1 MWHYCDIFSFLYSD
15 ISNPNLNVIPLLICL
30 GFAPGMHALQVVI
43 GRMGIFMC
51 VCVCVCV
58 CVRACVCACVHA
70 CVCVC
75 VCVCVCA
82 IVRSNSFQRAFYL
95 KEF

>member
-15 ISNPNLNVIPLLICL
+15 IRNPILNVIPLLICL
-30 GFAPGMHALQVVI
+30 CFAPGMHALQVVI

-51 VCVCVCV
+51 VCVC
-58 CVRACVCACVHA
+58 
-70 CVCVC
+70 CVC

-82 IVRSNSFQRAFYL
+82 CVCVYKR
-95 KEF
+95 EFEWKFRG